1 METVTRQSFQP
12 HPGLQQTLKQFH
24 LSSMSSLGGPA
35 AFSARWPHDLLF
47 KKDGKEPEPVLHLP
61 MQPPTVM
68 PGPLFIPSDRSTERC
83 ETVLETETVSCFVVG
98 GEKRLCLPQILNTV
112 LRDFSLQQINSVC
125 DDLHIYCSRCTAE
138 QLEILKVMGIL
149 PFSAP
154 SCGLITKTDAERL
167 CNALI
172 YGGTYPPHCKKEFSG
187 SLELE
192 ITERSFKIY
201 HECFGKCKGLFVPEL
216 YTSPNAACIQ
226 CMDCRL
232 MYPTHK
238 FVVHSHKSLENR
250 TCHWGFDSANWRAYI
265 LLGQDYTGK
274 EEKARLEQHLD
285 EIKEKFDFAN
295 KYKRKASRASDPI
308 PTKKS
313 KHEDF
318 PSLPLSAEKEKQ
330 PDWLRSL
337 SASDNTG
344 LNCIQPRQ
352 RPSAFRPWSPNLSAG
367 DKETPNRPLATLRDS
382 FYNFK
387 TMESAVAPNV
397 ALTPLPLAKAGPLSP
412 SVPSTFHPSARE
424 APGEG
429 AIPRPRK
436 RMATVELP
444 HPGPEPLCPPSAAA
458 SKTPLQEDSE
468 VEIEVES
475 REEFTSSLS
484 SLSSPSFTSSSSAK
498 DLSSP
503 GAQGPVCTLTSAVL
517 TPEGGPLTGVAAAAV
532 AVVLA
537 PDVPGAGGLESELE
551 TLRHT
556 LDSGLDSKESKE
568 KFLHEIVKMR
578 VKQEEKLGS
587 ALQAKRSLQQELE
600 FLRVAKKEKLREAT
614 EAKRNLRK
622 EIERLRA
629 ESEKKMKEANESRM
643 RLKRELEQAR
653 QLRVCDKGCEAGR
666 LRAKY
671 SAQIEDLQMKLQHA
685 EADRE
690 QLRADL
696 LLEREAR
703 EHLER
708 VVKELQQQQLWP
720 KEQNKPTKDTPAN
733 N

>member
-35 AFSARWPHDLLF
+35 AFSARWQHDLLF
-47 KKDGKEPEPVLHLP
+47 KKDGKDPEPVLHLP
-61 MQPPTVM
+61 MQPPPVM

-83 ETVLETETVSCFVVG
+83 ETVLESETISCFVVG

-125 DDLHIYCSRCTAE
+125 DDLHIYCSRCTAD

-192 ITERSFKIY
+192 LTEKSFKVY

-226 CMDCRL
+226 CIDCRL

-274 EEKARLEQHLD
+274 EEKGRLEQLLD

-295 KYKRKASRASDPI
+295 KYKRKASTGHDPI
-308 PTKKS
+308 PAKKS
-313 KHEDF
+313 KYEDF
-318 PSLPLSAEKEKQ
+318 FSQSPSADKEKQ

-337 SASDNTG
+337 SASANKG

-352 RPSAFRPWSPNLSAG
+352 RPSAFRPWSPTISSSE
-367 DKETPNRPLATLRDS
+367 KETPTRIPAVLRDS
-382 FYNFK
+382 FYNYK
-387 TMESAVAPNV
+387 SIESSVAPNV
-397 ALTPLPLAKAGPLSP
+397 ALTPLPLQKRPSP
-412 SVPSTFHPSARE
+412 PCPCPSA
-424 APGEG
+424 
-429 AIPRPRK
+429 
-436 RMATVELP
+436 T
-444 HPGPEPLCPPSAAA
+444 A
-458 SKTPLQEDSE
+458 SKPPQEDKDSE
-468 VEIEVES
+468 VEVEVES

-503 GAQGPVCTLTSAVL
+503 GTQAPVSTATSLEGPTLL
-517 TPEGGPLTGVAAAAV
+517 QEGHST
-532 AVVLA
+532 
-537 PDVPGAGGLESELE
+537 GLESELE
-551 TLRHT
+551 ALRQA
-556 LDSGLDSKESKE
+556 LDSGLDSKEAKE

-622 EIERLRA
+622 EIERLRT
-629 ESEKKMKEANESRM
+629 ESEKKMKEANESRI

-671 SAQIEDLQMKLQHA
+671 SAQIEDLQLKLQHA

-690 QLRADL
+690 QLREDL
-696 LLEREAR
+696 LQEREAR
-703 EHLER
+703 EHLEK
-708 VVKELQQQQLWP
+708 VVKELQEQLWP
-720 KEQNKPTKDTPAN
+720 KSSGSGGGNMAAKDSHN
-733 N
+733 

>member
-1 METVTRQSFQP
+1 METVTRPSFQP
-12 HPGLQQTLKQFH
+12 HPGLQKTLSQFH

-35 AFSARWPHDLLF
+35 AFSARWAQEMLY
-47 KKDGKEPEPVLHLP
+47 KKDGKDPEPVLHIP
-61 MQPPTVM
+61 IQPPPVM

-83 ETVLETETVSCFVVG
+83 ETVLESETISCFVVG

-125 DDLHIYCSRCTAE
+125 DDLHIYCSRCTAD

-187 SLELE
+187 TLELE
-192 ITERSFKIY
+192 LTEKSFKVY

-232 MYPTHK
+232 MYPAHK
-238 FVVHSHKSLENR
+238 FVVHSHKALENR

-265 LLGQDYTGK
+265 LLSQDYTGK
-274 EEKARLEQHLD
+274 EEKGRLVQLLD
-285 EIKEKFDFAN
+285 EVKEKFDFAN
-295 KYKRKASRASDPI
+295 KYKRKAARTSDPI
-308 PTKKS
+308 PAKKS
-313 KHEDF
+313 KHEDPF
-318 PSLPLSAEKEKQ
+318 SQSPTTDKEKQ

-337 SASDNTG
+337 ASSANKG
-344 LNCIQPRQ
+344 IGCIHPRQ
-352 RPSAFRPWSPNLSAG
+352 RPSAFRPWSPAVSASE
-367 DKETPNRPLATLRDS
+367 KETATHLPATVRDS
-382 FYNFK
+382 LYNYK
-387 TMESAVAPNV
+387 SLENAVAPNV
-397 ALTPLPLAKAGPLSP
+397 ALTPLPHQKVEQHSP
-412 SVPSTFHPSARE
+412 STPSASQGNSSE
-424 APGEG
+424 APSNGSCS
-429 AIPRPRK
+429 RPRK
-436 RMATVELP
+436 RRLTGEPQPA
-444 HPGPEPLCPPSAAA
+444 PEPPSTAVSA
-458 SKTPLQEDSE
+458 STAPQEDKDSE
-468 VEIEVES
+468 GEIEVES
-475 REEFTSSLS
+475 REEFASSLS
-484 SLSSPSFTSSSSAK
+484 SLSSPSFTSSSSSAK

-503 GAQGPVCTLTSAVL
+503 GTQAPLLVGGIFEGPTVL
-517 TPEGGPLTGVAAAAV
+517 GE
-532 AVVLA
+532 
-537 PDVPGAGGLESELE
+537 VPCAGLETELE
-551 TLRHT
+551 ALRQA
-556 LDSGLDSKESKE
+556 LDSGLDSKEAKE

-629 ESEKKMKEANESRM
+629 ENEKKIKEANESRI

-666 LRAKY
+666 LRVKY
-671 SAQIEDLQMKLQHA
+671 SAQIEDLQVKLQHA

-703 EHLER
+703 EHLEK
-708 VVKELQQQQLWP
+708 VVKELQEQLWP
-720 KEQNKPTKDTPAN
+720 KSGSTKMAAKDSEN
-733 N
+733 